1 MPWLNP
7 YGRPDV
13 GRPVL
18 VSGSVERMAAETPS
32 PSAWPSGRGSFA
44 LVGWES
50 LVEFAD
56 VVVGSACVQ
65 VAGAVTEADVG
76 STDTEAAVTVS
87 EQRASSGTVAESRT
101 KLPNRWTASVNG
113 PRTDDS

>member
-7 YGRPDV
+7 YGRPEV

-18 VSGSVERMAAETPS
+18 VSGSIERTAAETPS
-32 PSAWPSGRGSFA
+32 PSAWPSGRESFA

-50 LVEFAD
+50 RVASFD
-56 VVVGSACVQ
+56 VVVGSACEQ
-65 VAGAVTEADVG
+65 VAGAAVEADVG
-76 STDTEAAVTVS
+76 SVDTEATVS
-87 EQRASSGTVAESRT
+87 DSEQSASSGTVAESRT

-113 PRTDDS
+113 PGPDDP